1 MGQNEVVNWMR
12 STADG
17 APAIMAYP
25 GEWKFPGGRV
35 EPGESK
41 AETARRELCEEVR
54 ERERERDRETET
66 ERQRERQTGRET
78 ERQREADDGE
88 RERERERDTERDRDR
103 ETERQRRYSGVQCA
117 V

>member
-54 ERERERDRETET
+54 ER
-66 ERQRERQTGRET
+66 G
-78 ERQREADDGE
+78 
-88 RERERERDTERDRDR
+88 REREREEVQQ
-103 ETERQRRYSGVQCA
+103 QRA